1 MVEGLR
7 VRGCPGARG
16 PRRRHHG
23 DPLVGEVERHLLAAH
38 VQQRLLRRAAGHP
51 APGAAAAAHLLAPR
65 DVAPGPGLLQ
75 AAAVQVAEGGGQR
88 LYARPLLVLLTH
100 TTIIYFKI
108 LFIYIQC
115 VPKNGI
121 FFGTPC
127 NKIVIINAYFIK

>member
-115 VPKNGI
+115 PKKNGI
-121 FFGTPC
+121 FLGHP
-127 NKIVIINAYFIK
+127 VIKLSSLMLTL

>member
-7 VRGCPGARG
+7 VLACPGARG

-51 APGAAAAAHLLAPR
+51 APGSAAAAAAHLLAAR

-75 AAAVQVAEGGGQR
+75 AAAVQVAEGGRQR

-100 TTIIYFKI
+100 TASIYLK
-108 LFIYIQC
+108 
-115 VPKNGI
+115 I
-121 FFGTPC
+121 FF
-127 NKIVIINAYFIK
+127 I